1 MYLELNY
8 ATEVKDMTET
18 MQIPLFPP
26 RSVPDLVGEIKKI
39 SKEIKDLYC
48 LDDLPWVLGYSGGK
62 DSSAVVQ
69 LIWYAIAELPP
80 EKRTKKIYVITT
92 DTLVENP
99 IVSTWVR
106 HSLKQMKSAAIE
118 QQLPIEPHLL
128 YPDVKDTFWVNLMGK
143 GYPAP
148 RHGFRWC
155 TERLKILPSNRFIR
169 DVVRING
176 EVILILGT
184 RKAESIKR
192 AVSMEKHEIGRMSD
206 RLNDSSNS
214 IKSLL
219 YQSPSLPNSL
229 IYSPI
234 EDWRTDEVWIYLNQ
248 WPNPWENSNKDLFTM
263 YRGATADNE
272 CPLVVDTSTPSCGT
286 SRFGC
291 WVCTMVSQDKSMEA
305 MIQNDE
311 EKEWMQ
317 PLLDIRNELDI
328 KNDRE
333 KRDFRR
339 IYGRVEL
346 FERNMGDDKTSVEP
360 IPGPYTKFWREHWL
374 RRVLEAQ
381 THIRKTA
388 PEEMRDITLITPEEL
403 SEIRRIWLE
412 QKHEF
417 DDSLPRIYE
426 EVTGESFADS
436 RPAAERKLLG
446 SDEWTAIEE
455 ICTEDKMHL
464 ELMAKL
470 LDTERQYYTKPRRT
484 GIYAD
489 LDKCFET
496 SSRSQDE
503 AIGNAHY
510 QRNLKTA
517 VEDVKA
523 NPTEKIQQVK
533 SAIAQTNTSAKS
545 DTVNVAKLKEELESS
560 SSPGKQLSWADIKY
574 STPDVGEGNSKD

>member
-1 MYLELNY
+1 
-8 ATEVKDMTET
+8 MTET
-18 MQIPLFPP
+18 MLPLFPP
-26 RSVPDLVGEIKKI
+26 RTVRDLVEEIKKL
-39 SKEIKDLYC
+39 SQEIRDLYC
-48 LDDLPWVLGYSGGK
+48 LDDIPWVVGYSGGK
-62 DSSAVVQ
+62 DSTTVVQ

-99 IVSTWVR
+99 IVSLWVR
-106 HSLKQMKSAAIE
+106 QSLKQMKSAAIE
-118 QQLPIEPHLL
+118 QKLPIEPHLL
-128 YPDVKDTFWVNLMGK
+128 YPDVKDSFWVNLMGK

-155 TERLKILPSNRFIR
+155 TERLKILPSNRFVR
-169 DVVRING
+169 DMVRING

-206 RLNDSSNS
+206 RLNDNSSS

-248 WPNPWENSNKDLFTM
+248 WPNPWDNSNKDLFTM

-272 CPLVVDTSTPSCGT
+272 CPLVVDTSTPSCGS

-328 KNDRE
+328 KDDRP

-388 PEEMRDITLITPEEL
+388 PLEMRDITLITPEEL

-426 EVTGESFADS
+426 EVTGEPFADS

-455 ICTEDKMHL
+455 ICSEDKMHL

-496 SSRSQDE
+496 SSRSQEE

-517 VEDVKA
+517 VDAVKA
-523 NPTEKIQQVK
+523 NPTENIQQVK
-533 SAIAQTNTSAKS
+533 DAIAQTNSSAKN
-545 DTVNVAKLKEELESS
+545 DTVDIAKLKEELESNS
-560 SSPGKQLSWADIKY
+560 NQSRQLSWADIKF
-574 STPDVGEGNSKD
+574 SPPNSGEEKPSD

>member
-1 MYLELNY
+1 
-8 ATEVKDMTET
+8 MTEKQQ
-18 MQIPLFPP
+18 MQLFPP
-26 RSVPDLVGEIKKI
+26 IPNRTLPELVKDIEKLT
-39 SKEIKDLYC
+39 KEIQYIYC
-48 LDDLPWVLGYSGGK
+48 SENIPFVIGWSGGK
-62 DSSAVVQ
+62 DSTSVLQ
-69 LIWYAIAELPP
+69 LVWYAIAALPQ
-80 EKRTKKIYVITT
+80 EQRTKKIYVITT

-99 IVSTWVR
+99 IVSAWVR
-106 HSLKQMKSAAIE
+106 KSLEQMKSAAKA
-118 QQLPIEPHLL
+118 QQIPIEPHLL
-128 YPDVKDTFWVNLMGK
+128 YPDIKDTFWVNLMGK
-143 GYPAP
+143 GYPSP

-155 TERLKILPSNRFIR
+155 TERLKILPSNRFVR

-192 AVSMEKHEIGRMSD
+192 AVSMEKHEIGPLSD
-206 RLNDSSNS
+206 RLNDNSSS
-214 IKSLL
+214 IKSML
-219 YQSPSLPNSL
+219 YHSPSLPNSL

-234 EDWRTDEVWIYLNQ
+234 EDWRTDEVWLYLMQ
-248 WPNPWENSNKDLFTM
+248 WENPWGNNNKDLFSM

-272 CPLVVDTSTPSCGT
+272 CPLVVDTSTPSCGS

-291 WVCTMVSQDKSMEA
+291 WVCTMVNQDKSMEA

-328 KNDRE
+328 KDDRP

-346 FERNMGDDKTSVEP
+346 FERNMGDNKTSVEP

-381 THIRKTA
+381 TQIRKTA
-388 PEEMRDITLITPEEL
+388 PVEMRDITLITPEEL

-412 QKHEF
+412 EKHEF

-426 EVTGESFADS
+426 QVTGQPFEDS

-446 SDEWTAIEE
+446 SDEWTVLEE
-455 ICTEDKMHL
+455 MCEDKMHL

-470 LDTERQYYTKPRRT
+470 LDTERQYYTKSRRT
-484 GIYAD
+484 GIYGD

-496 SSRSQDE
+496 SSRSKEE

-510 QRNLKTA
+510 QRNLKNA
-517 VEDVKA
+517 VEAVKA
-523 NPTEKIQQVK
+523 NPTINIQRVK
-533 SAIAQTNTSAKS
+533 DAIAQSNISATE
-545 DTVNVAKLKEELESS
+545 DTVNVAKLKEQLESTTNQS
-560 SSPGKQLSWADIKY
+560 RQLSWADIKF
-574 STPDVGEGNSKD
+574 SPPNP

>member
-1 MYLELNY
+1 MYLERNY
-8 ATEVKDMTET
+8 ITKFTKMTKV
-18 MQIPLFPP
+18 MQAPLVSP
-26 RSVPDLVGEIKKI
+26 RNVPDLVEEIEKL

-48 LDDLPWVLGYSGGK
+48 LDDIPWVVGYSGGK
-62 DSSAVVQ
+62 DSTTVVQ

-80 EKRTKKIYVITT
+80 EKRTKTIYVITT

-128 YPDVKDTFWVNLMGK
+128 YPDIKDTFWVNLMGK

-148 RHGFRWC
+148 RNGFRWC
-155 TERLKILPSNRFIR
+155 TERLKILPSNRFVR

-192 AVSMEKHEIGRMSD
+192 AASMEKHEIGRMSEH
-206 RLNDSSNS
+206 LNDSSSS

-248 WPNPWENSNKDLFTM
+248 WANPWKNSNKDLFTM

-272 CPLVVDTSTPSCGT
+272 CPLVVDTSTPSCGS

-291 WVCTMVSQDKSMEA
+291 WVCTMVNQDKSMQA

-328 KNDRE
+328 RDDRP

-346 FERNMGDDKTSVEP
+346 FERNMGDDTTSVEP

-426 EVTGESFADS
+426 EVTGEPFADS

-446 SDEWTAIEE
+446 SDEWTAIAE
-455 ICTEDKMHL
+455 ICSEDEMHL

-496 SSRSQDE
+496 SSRSKEE

-517 VEDVKA
+517 VEAVIA
-523 NPTEKIQQVK
+523 NPTENIQQVK
-533 SAIAQTNTSAKS
+533 SAIAQTNSSAKS
-545 DTVNVAKLKEELESS
+545 DTVDITKLKQELESS
-560 SSPGKQLSWADIKY
+560 SNQAKQLSWADIKF
-574 STPDVGEGNSKD
+574 STPDVKEGNSKD

>member
-1 MYLELNY
+1 
-8 ATEVKDMTET
+8 MTEK
-18 MQIPLFPP
+18 QQLQLFPP
-26 RSVPDLVGEIKKI
+26 IPNRTLPELVKDIEKLT
-39 SKEIKDLYC
+39 KEIQYIYC
-48 LDDLPWVLGYSGGK
+48 SENIPFVIGWSGGK
-62 DSSAVVQ
+62 DSTSVLQ
-69 LIWYAIAELPP
+69 LVWYAIAALPQ
-80 EKRTKKIYVITT
+80 EQRTKKIYVITT

-99 IVSTWVR
+99 IVSAWVR
-106 HSLKQMKSAAIE
+106 KSLEQMKSAAKA
-118 QQLPIEPHLL
+118 QQIPIEPHLL
-128 YPDVKDTFWVNLMGK
+128 YPDIKDTFWVNLMGK
-143 GYPAP
+143 GYPSP

-155 TERLKILPSNRFIR
+155 TERLKILPSNRFVR

-192 AVSMEKHEIGRMSD
+192 AVSMEKHEIGPLSD
-206 RLNDSSNS
+206 RLNDNSSS
-214 IKSLL
+214 IKSML
-219 YQSPSLPNSL
+219 YHSSSLPNSL

-234 EDWRTDEVWIYLNQ
+234 EDWRTDEVWLYLMQ
-248 WPNPWENSNKDLFTM
+248 WENPWGNNNKDLFSM

-272 CPLVVDTSTPSCGT
+272 CPLVVDTSTPSCGS

-291 WVCTMVSQDKSMEA
+291 WVCTMVNQDKSMEA

-328 KNDRE
+328 KDDRP

-346 FERNMGDDKTSVEP
+346 FERNMGDNKTSVEP

-381 THIRKTA
+381 TQIRKTA
-388 PEEMRDITLITPEEL
+388 PVEMRDITLITPEEL

-412 QKHEF
+412 EKHEF

-426 EVTGESFADS
+426 QVTGQPFEDS
-436 RPAAERKLLG
+436 RPSAERKLLG
-446 SDEWTAIEE
+446 SDEWTVLEE
-455 ICTEDKMHL
+455 MCEDKMHL

-470 LDTERQYYTKPRRT
+470 LDTERQYYTKSRRT
-484 GIYAD
+484 GIYGD

-496 SSRSQDE
+496 SSRSKEE

-510 QRNLKTA
+510 QRNLKNA
-517 VEDVKA
+517 VEAVKA
-523 NPTEKIQQVK
+523 NPTINIQLVK
-533 SAIAQTNTSAKS
+533 DAIAQSNISATE
-545 DTVNVAKLKEELESS
+545 DTVNVAKLKEQLESTTNQS
-560 SSPGKQLSWADIKY
+560 RQLSWADIKF
-574 STPDVGEGNSKD
+574 SPPNP